1 MIELQPITRT
11 NATLFKEIRLKA
23 LQDSPFAF
31 SSTYERE
38 SQFPDDEWTRRIER
52 WSGRTGIG
60 YLAMDA
66 DLACGIAGALLDT
79 EDPIH
84 IHLVSMWTAPTH
96 RNQGV
101 GRLLV
106 EQVLR
111 WAALKNAPG
120 LYLMVT
126 SGNHPAISFYESLGF
141 TRTGRTIP
149 FPNDPVVIEYEM
161 FRAIP

>member
-1 MIELQPITRT
+1 MIEIQPITHE
-11 NATLFKEIRLKA
+11 NAALFKEIRLKA
-23 LQDSPFAF
+23 LKDSPFAF

-52 WSGRTGIG
+52 WSGKTGIG

-66 DLACGIAGALLDT
+66 NLACGIAGALLDS
-79 EDPIH
+79 EEPIH

-101 GRLLV
+101 GQLLV
-106 EQVLR
+106 GQVLR

-126 SGNHPAISFYESLGF
+126 ANNIPAIRFYERLGF

-149 FPNDPVVIEYEM
+149 FPNDPAIIEYEM
-161 FRAIP
+161 VRPIP